1 MDFVK
6 FIQIQGDVI
15 VNYLFFERKCKEC
28 GTTPTALSS
37 KLGLSKG
44 NASNWKKGGNPSVEV
59 LIKIADELNCTVDSL
74 LGRESTQKTTTIEL
88 PKPQLTENEE
98 DLIMLLNQLSE
109 RDQVKL
115 IGKVEEIVKEMNKSN
130 IQAKESV
137 G

>member
-1 MDFVK
+1 M
-6 FIQIQGDVI
+6 
-15 VNYLFFERKCKEC
+15 NYLFFERKCKEC

-74 LGRESTQKTTTIEL
+74 LGRELTQKATEL
-88 PKPQLTENEE
+88 PNRQLTESES
-98 DLIMLLNQLSE
+98 DMLENFRQLTPH
-109 RDQVKL
+109 QQYKL
-115 IGKVEEIVKEMNKSN
+115 IIRAEDMVEENKKN
-130 IQAKESV
+130 DVEENV

>member
-1 MDFVK
+1 MDFAK

-74 LGRESTQKTTTIEL
+74 LGREQQLTMEL
-88 PKPQLTENEE
+88 PDQQLTENEE
-98 DLIMLLNQLSE
+98 EIVKLINQLSE

-115 IGKVEEIVKEMNKSN
+115 IGKVEEIVKEMNKTN
-130 IQAKESV
+130 IQAEENA